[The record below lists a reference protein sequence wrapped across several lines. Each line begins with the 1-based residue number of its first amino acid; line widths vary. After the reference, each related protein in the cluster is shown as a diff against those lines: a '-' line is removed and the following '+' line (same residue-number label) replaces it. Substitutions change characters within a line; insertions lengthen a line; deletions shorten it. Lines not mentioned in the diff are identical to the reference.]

1 MRADRCLDA
10 DTHELLVY
18 PCRIDWNQLF
28 SFGIHF
34 GENPV
39 PHNGMIS
46 SALPKHLV
54 RGEIIEQ
61 YYCVGTSDDDE
72 GTSTEEN
79 DHGVM
84 RYYPCSEKDQLLDFL
99 FVPVTVEDDGFG
111 KHSDHQV
118 FAAGDEL

>member
-1 MRADRCLDA
+1 
-10 DTHELLVY
+10 
-18 PCRIDWNQLF
+18 
-28 SFGIHF
+28 
-34 GENPV
+34 
-39 PHNGMIS
+39 MIS

-118 FAAGDEL
+118 FDAGDEL